1 MDCTSAKHFPRSPA
15 TTVDFNGRPGMKVAL
30 LHNLRPAEVAA
41 NCPDDLYEEYDCET
55 TLEAIRAAL
64 DPVGV
69 TVIPVPADRQLVHRL
84 EEGGFDFVFNL
95 AEGSG
100 RRCREAVPAAICE
113 LLGIP
118 FTGSDVL
125 TLAVALDK
133 AIAKRVVSPEVP
145 VPRGVVVDPEA
156 MLDEVSLPPF
166 PVIVKP
172 NDEGSSKGIRGQP
185 VVHDRA
191 ALQDCCRRLRR
202 DYGCP
207 VLVEEFL
214 PGTEVT
220 VGVLGN
226 GPRSRVIGLMEIAPA
241 QAEPLFVYSL
251 EVKRDWRNRARYHVP
266 PRLPA
271 PTLAR
276 LEELALTAYRLLGCR
291 DCARLD
297 FRLDAG
303 GTPRF
308 MECNP
313 LPGLNP
319 ESGDLVLLSGPQLP
333 YPQLIQGILR
343 EAMSRVGRLLPAAAP
358 ALR

>member
-1 MDCTSAKHFPRSPA
+1 
-15 TTVDFNGRPGMKVAL
+15 MKVAL
-30 LHNLRPAEVAA
+30 LHNLRPTERPGEG
-41 NCPDDLYEEYDCET
+41 PDDLYEEYDCVET
-55 TLEAIRAAL
+55 IEAVRAAL
-64 DPVGV
+64 APLGV
-69 TVIPVPADRQLVHRL
+69 VAIPVPADRRLAHRL
-84 EEGGFDFVFNL
+84 EEGSYEFVFNL
-95 AEGSG
+95 AEGAG

-113 LLGIP
+113 LLGLP

-133 AIAKRVVSPEVP
+133 AVAKRVVSPEVP
-145 VPRGVVVDPEA
+145 VPCGVLVEPEA
-156 MLDEVSLPPF
+156 DFEQISLPPF
-166 PVIVKP
+166 PAIVKP

-185 VVHDRA
+185 IVQDRT
-191 ALQDCCRRLRR
+191 ALREYSCRLHQ

-226 GPRSRVIGLMEIAPA
+226 GARSRIIGMMEIGPA
-241 QAEPLFVYSL
+241 QAEPQFVYSL
-251 EVKRDWRNRARYHVP
+251 EVKRDWRNRARYHIP

-271 PTLAR
+271 STLAWI
-276 LEELALTAYRLLGCR
+276 EELALTAYRLLGCR

-297 FRLDAG
+297 FRLDAA

-308 MECNP
+308 IECNP

-319 ESGDLVLLSGPQLP
+319 ESGDLVLLARPTFS
-333 YPQLIQGILR
+333 YPQLIQGIFH
-343 EAMSRVGRLLPAAAP
+343 EAVARVGQRLPLEPAATVCSAATP
-358 ALR
+358 FARTFPTVIFPSYSK